1 MIAVIFEAGDFVMKR
16 LLIGISAAAS
26 LIATG
31 AFAADLPAKAPL
43 YTKAPV
49 YVDPVYDWTG
59 FYVGGNVGYSWG
71 NSSGTQ
77 TLTDPGPPST
87 LLNSA
92 ATKFH
97 MDGVIGGGQ
106 LGYNWQRDRWVF
118 GLEADIQASRQAGNG
133 SAVCAGGTAAALNSL
148 CALGHLG
155 DTVPFN
161 VPAFPV
167 TGTLAESLDWFGTV
181 RGRIGPTITPTIL
194 AYVTGGLAYGEVSA
208 SNTVGGFN
216 ITGPQ
221 GTNGSTITP
230 FTGAFSNSTLKVG
243 WTVGVGVEGVI
254 SGNWTAKLE
263 YLYIDLGNVSGSF
276 ATPLI
281 APSGA
286 FATSSYSSHI
296 TDNIVRVGIN
306 YRFSGPV
313 VAKY

>member
-1 MIAVIFEAGDFVMKR
+1 MKR
-16 LLIGISAAAS
+16 ILIGISAVAS
-26 LIATG
+26 LIATS
-31 AFAADLPAKAPL
+31 ALAADLPAKAPI

-49 YVDPVYDWTG
+49 YVDPGYDWSG

-77 TLTDPGPPST
+77 TLTDPGTGT

-92 ATKFH
+92 ATKFN
-97 MDGVIGGGQ
+97 MDGIIGGAQ
-106 LGYNWQRDRWVF
+106 IGYNWQRDKWVF
-118 GLEADIQASRQAGNG
+118 GLEADIQGSGQAGNG
-133 SAVCAGGTAAALNSL
+133 SAVCAGGTATVLNSL
-148 CALGHLG
+148 CAVGHRG
-155 DTVPFN
+155 DTAPFN

-167 TGTLAESLDWFGTV
+167 TSTLAESLDWFGTV
-181 RGRIGPTITPTIL
+181 RGRIGGLVDPKVL
-194 AYVTGGLAYGEVSA
+194 LYATGGLAYGEVSA

-221 GTNGSTITP
+221 GVNGSTITP
-230 FTGAFSNSTLKVG
+230 FAAGYSNSSLRVG
-243 WTVGVGVEGVI
+243 WTLGAGVEGVI

-276 ATPLI
+276 VTPLI

-296 TDNIVRVGIN
+296 TDNILRVGVN

-313 VAKY
+313 VANY

>member
-1 MIAVIFEAGDFVMKR
+1 MKR
-16 LLIGISAAAS
+16 LLIGISAATS
-26 LIATG
+26 LLATG
-31 AFAADLPAKAPL
+31 AFAADLPVKQPV

-59 FYVGGNVGYSWG
+59 FYVGGNGGYSWG
-71 NSSGTQ
+71 NSNS
-77 TLTDPGPPST
+77 TLSLVDPGT
-87 LLNSA
+87 GIILNSA

-97 MDGVIGGGQ
+97 MDGGIGGAQ

-118 GLEADIQASRQAGNG
+118 GLEADIQASGQAGNG
-133 SAVCAGGTAAALNSL
+133 SAVCAGGTAAVLNSL
-148 CALGHLG
+148 CAIGHIG

-167 TGTLAESLDWFGTV
+167 TQSIAESLDWFGTV

-194 AYVTGGLAYGEVSA
+194 AYVTGGLAYGQVGV
-208 SNTVGGFN
+208 SNTIGGNN

-221 GTNGSTITP
+221 GVNGSTITP

-243 WTVGVGVEGVI
+243 WTLGVGVEGVI
-254 SGNWTAKLE
+254 WGNWTAKLE

-296 TDNIVRVGIN
+296 TDNILRVGIN
-306 YRFSGPV
+306 YKFTGPV